1 MELLPWHGF
10 SRQCSLRRHCA
21 NLRASLRDRARTYA
35 QPAATYRIVDP
46 PEITVELHRWAE
58 IGERSHVARPATE
71 ADRHWVLADRRLR
84 LVLLQAE
91 DDATWR
97 LVQVRVAKQRLPAWR

>member
-1 MELLPWHGF
+1 MRDSPPPIGSSTHPK
-10 SRQCSLRRHCA
+10 SRSC
-21 NLRASLRDRARTYA
+21 
-35 QPAATYRIVDP
+35 
-46 PEITVELHRWAE
+46 LHRWAD

-71 ADRHWVLADRRLR
+71 ADRHRVLAHRRLR

-97 LVQVRVAKQRLPAWR
+97 LARLAKQRLPSRR